1 MNVIDRGHHILE
13 GVDLHSHEV
22 FYTKQGLLISTEI
35 IDGEYTCVSF
45 NSYFS
50 LHILEIVDVLFTMT
64 FIKRRGKSTRNGES
78 FFLSFYCMKYD
89 THTTFQ
95 LLTTKYYDE
104 VVTAT
109 LCASIEY
116 GTHNALSSYL
126 GVL

>member
-1 MNVIDRGHHILE
+1 M
-13 GVDLHSHEV
+13 
-22 FYTKQGLLISTEI
+22 
-35 IDGEYTCVSF
+35 
-45 NSYFS
+45 
-50 LHILEIVDVLFTMT
+50 
-64 FIKRRGKSTRNGES
+64 
-78 FFLSFYCMKYD
+78 FFLLRPLSKGGGRALEMENLFFYHFIAMKYD

-109 LCASIEY
+109 LYASIEY